1 MKRVYNYIFEKILWY
16 KNFCSNKWK
25 RYIILTNYGLES
37 KKFIDKYKF
46 RAGYVFD
53 VVDTISA
60 NHIFSEIFIN
70 ECYFLKKT
78 NKKLLIIDIGA
89 NIGFFCIYSL
99 IKAPNSRIISVEA
112 DPSNYKI
119 LKNNITTNNLNKK
132 VTSINRAIFSIEGE
146 IDFFPSNEDT
156 GWSSVFN
163 TRGAINSNPI
173 KIKTTTISKLLISLE
188 VKSVDFLK
196 IDIEGSE
203 YDVLI
208 NDMFLDNFQIKNLFI
223 EVDRYPRDKRFSY
236 DQLVDY
242 LNNYYDNISISG
254 NSSDYPL
261 IVCKG
266 YKKN

>member
-1 MKRVYNYIFEKILWY
+1 M
-16 KNFCSNKWK
+16 
-25 RYIILTNYGLES
+25 
-37 KKFIDKYKF
+37 
-46 RAGYVFD
+46 
-53 VVDTISA
+53 
-60 NHIFSEIFIN
+60 
-70 ECYFLKKT
+70 
-78 NKKLLIIDIGA
+78 
-89 NIGFFCIYSL
+89 NI
-99 IKAPNSRIISVEA
+99 
-112 DPSNYKI
+112 
-119 LKNNITTNNLNKK
+119 
-132 VTSINRAIFSIEGE
+132 
-146 IDFFPSNEDT
+146 
-156 GWSSVFN
+156 
-163 TRGAINSNPI
+163 NPI

-188 VKSVDFLK
+188 VKSVDVLK